1 MNFDM
6 PDVDIDFADRTQI
19 LDYINGTPARLQNGR
34 KHNTGVHFTHIPT
47 ASDGI
52 TTIEHKQAEELGYFK
67 LDLLNVNVYEGV
79 RDETHL
85 VELMTT
91 EPRWNRL
98 WEDREFCEKIIHI
111 SNYYDLVASMKPDS
125 IPRMAMLLAVLRP
138 GKKSLRNKTWK
149 EVGET
154 VWIKPAGFGS
164 SYYFKKAHAV
174 AYANLVVVHMNLL
187 DSLN

>member
-1 MNFDM
+1 
-6 PDVDIDFADRTQI
+6 
-19 LDYINGTPARLQNGR
+19 
-34 KHNTGVHFTHIPT
+34 
-47 ASDGI
+47 
-52 TTIEHKQAEELGYFK
+52 
-67 LDLLNVNVYEGV
+67 
-79 RDETHL
+79 
-85 VELMTT
+85 
-91 EPRWNRL
+91 
-98 WEDREFCEKIIHI
+98 
-111 SNYYDLVASMKPDS
+111 MKPDS